1 MKKSFFAC
9 ISLSLFTAAA
19 LSACSGD
26 SASTKV
32 LDNPDTPDVSE
43 NPDKPANP
51 ENPGPASPYS
61 VTGSVE
67 AESYLEG
74 AKVELYELTDGMERS
89 GRSVTGSIDAAGNYT
104 VVADSFTS
112 PYAEI
117 VISGMAK
124 WPCMR
129 REYKSS
135 ISSVVDLAKDSSVNL
150 NMFTDLASAKAKKL
164 VKDDKMEFA
173 KAWEQAEKDV
183 RKWFALRSDSPSLKS
198 LHIDGSNRSVEL
210 LTATVLLEKFF
221 STTTAQDFGEIRQG
235 ASSLFATLDNLSDD
249 EIFYSL
255 GFLAYAIDLDYGR
268 GQWCMDGSDFYPE
281 SSEFRTYAHLLWL
294 SLMGETECSVDL
306 KDSVHKAKF
315 SVTNSVVR
323 VPKYYTCDGTKWKF
337 AGIESMPLR
346 YPDAEDGLFV
356 YDELG
361 KAYVFDK
368 DSGWRYVTKA
378 ELDLEVGCIKSRK
391 GKIEGAYFCSDT
403 GWVKMPTLD
412 QNLGAFCNSDTRG
425 DTVHVGY
432 SSFVCDSAWKV
443 IPADTLD
450 EWVEDPRDGK
460 SYLIVPMGSQRWMGA
475 NLRYRD
481 SVKTP
486 NLAGNTWCFENWESY
501 CSGPYGV
508 LYSWTA
514 AMDLPDDVK
523 ADTVKLKLP
532 HRGICPEGWH
542 VPSKADWDT
551 LFAFV
556 EKYGPEGKL
565 ALTLMGK
572 KDWAGGAHTPT
583 LNTFGF
589 DALPSGRRKVDGTY
603 EGEYRNAY
611 FWYTAE
617 TFKKL
622 PYYYMTYA
630 EPDIGESSFGD
641 TDWGAAVRCVEDAK

>member
-32 LDNPDTPDVSE
+32 LDNPETPE
-43 NPDKPANP
+43 NPDNP
-51 ENPGPASPYS
+51 EKTSFYAGS
-61 VTGSVE
+61 VSGSVE
-67 AESYLEG
+67 GEKYLDS
-74 AKVELYELTDGMERS
+74 AKVELFELSDDMERT
-89 GRSVTGSIDAAGNYT
+89 GKSVTGDIDAAGKYM
-104 VVADSFTS
+104 VVADSFTT
-112 PYAEI
+112 PYAE
-117 VISGMAK
+117 VVVSGMAQ
-124 WPCMR
+124 WPCSGA
-129 REYKSS
+129 KKDSW
-135 ISSVVDLAKDSSVNL
+135 ISAVVDVTKDSSVNL
-150 NMFTDLASAKAKKL
+150 NLFTSFASAKTKKL
-164 VKDDKMEFA
+164 VKDKGETFA
-173 KAWEQAEKDV
+173 EAWEQAEKDV
-183 RKWFALRSDSPSLKS
+183 RKWFALSA
-198 LHIDGSNRSVEL
+198 E
-210 LTATVLLEKFF
+210 
-221 STTTAQDFGEIRQG
+221 G
-235 ASSLFATLDNLSDD
+235 ASIKTLRFSGEGRSLELNELSLLHERIAFGFSEVVFSKFRESTSDIFAQTAELNKD

-268 GQWCMDGSDFYPE
+268 GQWCMDGADFYPE

-315 SVTNSVVR
+315 SVTNSAVR

-391 GKIEGAYFCSDT
+391 GKIEDAYFCSDS
-403 GWVKMPTLD
+403 GWVKMPKLD

>member
-1 MKKSFFAC
+1 MKKSFFAR
-9 ISLSLFTAAA
+9 ISLSLATAVA
-19 LSACSGD
+19 LAACSGD
-26 SASTKV
+26 SGSTKV
-32 LDNPDTPDVSE
+32 LDNPETPE
-43 NPDKPANP
+43 NPDNP
-51 ENPGPASPYS
+51 EKTSFYAGS
-61 VTGSVE
+61 VSGSVE
-67 AESYLEG
+67 GEKYLDS
-74 AKVELYELTDGMERS
+74 AKVELFELSGDMERT
-89 GRSVTGSIDAAGNYT
+89 GKSVTGDIDAAGKYM
-104 VVADSFTS
+104 VVADSFTT
-112 PYAEI
+112 PYAE
-117 VISGMAK
+117 VVVSGMAQ
-124 WPCMR
+124 WPCSGA
-129 REYKSS
+129 KKDSW
-135 ISSVVDLAKDSSVNL
+135 ISAVVDVTKDSSVNL
-150 NMFTDLASAKAKKL
+150 NLFTSFASAKTKSL
-164 VKDDKMEFA
+164 VKKDNMEFS

-183 RKWFALRSDSPSLKS
+183 RKWFALPA
-198 LHIDGSNRSVEL
+198 E
-210 LTATVLLEKFF
+210 
-221 STTTAQDFGEIRQG
+221 G
-235 ASSLFATLDNLSDD
+235 ASIKTLRFSGEGRSLELNELSLLHERIAFGFSEVGFSKFREGTSDLFAQTAELNKD

-255 GFLAYAIDLDYGR
+255 GFAAYTFDMDMRYN
-268 GQWCMDGSDFYPE
+268 QWCASTANLTSDDADY
-281 SSEFRTYAHLLWL
+281 RAYAHLLWL
-294 SLMGETECSVDL
+294 SLMGEEECSASL
-306 KDSVHKAKF
+306 KDSIHKVESPDDLIAIY
-315 SVTNSVVR
+315 NSPR
-323 VPKYYTCDGTKWKF
+323 YYVCDGKEWRLAK
-337 AGIESMPLR
+337 IEAVPLQF
-346 YPDAEDGLFV
+346 PNPEDGDLVTSYGYDYV
-356 YDELG
+356 YDKE
-361 KAYVFDK
+361 
-368 DSGWRYVTKA
+368 SGWRYATKT
-378 ELDLEVGCIKSRK
+378 ELEVKVGCVKSRK
-391 GKIEGAYFCSDT
+391 GSIKDAYFCADS
-403 GWVKMPTLD
+403 GWVEIPELD
-412 QNLGAFCNSDTRG
+412 QNLGAYCNADSRG

-443 IPADTLD
+443 IPADSLD

-501 CSGPYGV
+501 CSGLYGV

-556 EKYGPEGKL
+556 KKFGPKDKL

-589 DALPSGRRKVDGTY
+589 NALPSGRRKVDGTY
-603 EGEYRNAY
+603 EGEYHNAY

-630 EPDIGESSFGD
+630 QPDIDENSFGD
-641 TDWGAAVRCVEDAK
+641 TDWAAAVRCVEDAK

>member
-1 MKKSFFAC
+1 MKKSFFTR

-32 LDNPDTPDVSE
+32 LDNPETPE
-43 NPDKPANP
+43 NPDNP
-51 ENPGPASPYS
+51 EKTSFYAGS
-61 VTGSVE
+61 VSGSVE
-67 AESYLEG
+67 GEKYLDS
-74 AKVELYELTDGMERS
+74 AKVELFELSDDMERT
-89 GRSVTGSIDAAGNYT
+89 GKSVTGDIDVAGNYT
-104 VVADSFTS
+104 VVADSFTT
-112 PYAEI
+112 PYAE
-117 VISGMAK
+117 VVVSGMAQ
-124 WPCMR
+124 WPCSGA
-129 REYKSS
+129 KKDSW
-135 ISSVVDLAKDSSVNL
+135 ISAVVDVTKDSSVNL
-150 NMFTDLASAKAKKL
+150 NLFTSFASAKTKKL
-164 VKDDKMEFA
+164 VKDKGETFA
-173 KAWEQAEKDV
+173 EAWEQAEKDV
-183 RKWFALRSDSPSLKS
+183 RKWFALPA
-198 LHIDGSNRSVEL
+198 E
-210 LTATVLLEKFF
+210 
-221 STTTAQDFGEIRQG
+221 G
-235 ASSLFATLDNLSDD
+235 ASIKTLRFSGEGCSLELNELSLLHERIAFGFSEVVFSKFRESTSDIFAQTAELNKD

-306 KDSVHKAKF
+306 KDSVHKTKF
-315 SVTNSVVR
+315 AVTSSVVR

-368 DSGWRYVTKA
+368 ESGWRYVTKA
-378 ELDLEVGCIKSRK
+378 ELDLEVGCVKSRK
-391 GKIEGAYFCSDT
+391 GTIEDAYFCSDS
-403 GWVKMPTLD
+403 GWVKMPKLD
-412 QNLGAFCNSDTRG
+412 QNLGAFCNGDTRG

-514 AMDLPDDVK
+514 AMDLPDDIK

-641 TDWGAAVRCVEDAK
+641 TDWAAAVRCVEDAK

>member
-9 ISLSLFTAAA
+9 ISLSFFIAAA
-19 LSACSGD
+19 LSACSSD

-32 LDNPDTPDVSE
+32 LDNPETPE
-43 NPDKPANP
+43 NPDNP
-51 ENPGPASPYS
+51 EKTSFYAGS
-61 VTGSVE
+61 VSGSVE
-67 AESYLEG
+67 GEKYLDS
-74 AKVELYELTDGMERS
+74 AKVELFELSDDMERT
-89 GRSVTGSIDAAGNYT
+89 GKSVTGDIDAAGKYM
-104 VVADSFTS
+104 VVADSFTT
-112 PYAEI
+112 PYAE
-117 VISGMAK
+117 VVVSGMAQ
-124 WPCMR
+124 WPCSGA
-129 REYKSS
+129 KKDSW
-135 ISSVVDLAKDSSVNL
+135 ISAVVDVTKDSSVNL
-150 NMFTDLASAKAKKL
+150 NLFTSFASAKTKSL
-164 VKDDKMEFA
+164 VKKDNMEFS

-183 RKWFALRSDSPSLKS
+183 HKWFALPAEGTSIKTLRFSGEGRSLELNELSL
-198 LHIDGSNRSVEL
+198 LHERIAFGFSEVGFSKFRESTSDIFAQTAEL
-210 LTATVLLEKFF
+210 NK
-221 STTTAQDFGEIRQG
+221 
-235 ASSLFATLDNLSDD
+235 D

-268 GQWCMDGSDFYPE
+268 GQWCMDGADFYPE

-306 KDSVHKAKF
+306 KDSVHKTKF

-368 DSGWRYVTKA
+368 ESGWRYVTKA
-378 ELDLEVGCIKSRK
+378 ELDLEVGCVKSRK
-391 GKIEGAYFCSDT
+391 GKIEDAYFCSDS
-403 GWVKMPTLD
+403 GWVKMPKLD

-641 TDWGAAVRCVEDAK
+641 TDWAAAVRCVEDAK

>member
-32 LDNPDTPDVSE
+32 LDNPDTPE
-43 NPDKPANP
+43 NTDNP
-51 ENPGPASPYS
+51 EKTSFYAGS
-61 VTGSVE
+61 VSGSVE
-67 AESYLEG
+67 GEKYLDS
-74 AKVELYELTDGMERS
+74 AKVELFELSDDMERT
-89 GRSVTGSIDAAGNYT
+89 GKSVTGDIDAAGKYM
-104 VVADSFTS
+104 VVADSFTT
-112 PYAEI
+112 PYAE
-117 VISGMAK
+117 VVVSGMAQ
-124 WPCMR
+124 WPCSGA
-129 REYKSS
+129 KKDSW
-135 ISSVVDLAKDSSVNL
+135 ISAVVDVTKDSSVNL
-150 NMFTDLASAKAKKL
+150 NLFTSFASAKTKSL
-164 VKDDKMEFA
+164 VKKDNMEFS

-183 RKWFALRSDSPSLKS
+183 RKWFALPAEGVSIKALRFSGEGRSLELNELSL
-198 LHIDGSNRSVEL
+198 LHERIAFGFSEVGFSKFRESTSDIFAQTAEL
-210 LTATVLLEKFF
+210 NK
-221 STTTAQDFGEIRQG
+221 
-235 ASSLFATLDNLSDD
+235 D

-255 GFLAYAIDLDYGR
+255 GFLAYEIDLDYGR
-268 GQWCMDGSDFYPE
+268 GQWCMDGADFYPE

-306 KDSVHKAKF
+306 KDSVHKTKF
-315 SVTNSVVR
+315 AVTSSVVR

-368 DSGWRYVTKA
+368 ESGWRYVTKA
-378 ELDLEVGCIKSRK
+378 ELDLEVGCVKSRK
-391 GKIEGAYFCSDT
+391 GKIEDAYFCSDS
-403 GWVKMPTLD
+403 GWVKMPKLD

-460 SYLIVPMGSQRWMGA
+460 SYLVVPMGSQRWMGA

-641 TDWGAAVRCVEDAK
+641 TDWAAAVRCVEDAK

>member
-9 ISLSLFTAAA
+9 ISLSLFIAAA

-32 LDNPDTPDVSE
+32 LDNPET
-43 NPDKPANP
+43 P
-51 ENPGPASPYS
+51 ENPYNPEKTSFYAGS
-61 VTGSVE
+61 VSGSVE
-67 AESYLEG
+67 GEKYLDS
-74 AKVELYELTDGMERS
+74 AKVELFELTDGMERS
-89 GRSVTGSIDAAGNYT
+89 GKSVTGSIDAAGNYT

-112 PYAEI
+112 PYAE
-117 VISGMAK
+117 VVVSGMAQ
-124 WPCMR
+124 WPCSGA
-129 REYKSS
+129 KKDSW
-135 ISSVVDLAKDSSVNL
+135 ISAVVDVTKDSSVNL
-150 NMFTDLASAKAKKL
+150 NLFTSFASAKTKSL
-164 VKDDKMEFA
+164 VKKDNMEFS

-183 RKWFALRSDSPSLKS
+183 RKWFALPA
-198 LHIDGSNRSVEL
+198 E
-210 LTATVLLEKFF
+210 
-221 STTTAQDFGEIRQG
+221 G
-235 ASSLFATLDNLSDD
+235 ASIKTLRFSGEGRSLELNELSLLHERIAFGFSEVGFSKFRESTSDIFAQTAELNKD

-268 GQWCMDGSDFYPE
+268 GQWCMDGADFYPE

-306 KDSVHKAKF
+306 KDSVHKTKF
-315 SVTNSVVR
+315 AVTSSVVR

-346 YPDAEDGLFV
+346 YLDAEDGLFV

-368 DSGWRYVTKA
+368 ESGWRYVTKA
-378 ELDLEVGCIKSRK
+378 ELDLEVGCVKSRK
-391 GKIEGAYFCSDT
+391 GTIEDAYFCSDS
-403 GWVKMPTLD
+403 GWVKMPKLD

-460 SYLIVPMGSQRWMGA
+460 SYLVVPMGSQRWMGA

-641 TDWGAAVRCVEDAK
+641 TDWAAAVRCVEDAK

>member
-9 ISLSLFTAAA
+9 ISLSLFIAAA
-19 LSACSGD
+19 LSACSSD

-32 LDNPDTPDVSE
+32 LDNPDTPE
-43 NPDKPANP
+43 NTDNP
-51 ENPGPASPYS
+51 EKTSFYAGS
-61 VTGSVE
+61 VSGSVE
-67 AESYLEG
+67 GEKYLDS
-74 AKVELYELTDGMERS
+74 AKVELFELSDDMERT
-89 GRSVTGSIDAAGNYT
+89 GKSVTGDIDVAGKYM
-104 VVADSFTS
+104 VVVDSFTT
-112 PYAEI
+112 PYAE
-117 VISGMAK
+117 VVVSGMAQ
-124 WPCMR
+124 WPCSGA
-129 REYKSS
+129 KKDSW
-135 ISSVVDLAKDSSVNL
+135 ISAVVDVTKDSSVNL
-150 NMFTDLASAKAKKL
+150 NLFTSFASAKTKSL
-164 VKDDKMEFA
+164 VKKDNMDFS

-183 RKWFALRSDSPSLKS
+183 RKWFALPAEGVSIKTLRFSGEGRSLELNELSL
-198 LHIDGSNRSVEL
+198 LHERIAFGFSEVGFSKFRESTSDIFAQTAEL
-210 LTATVLLEKFF
+210 NK
-221 STTTAQDFGEIRQG
+221 
-235 ASSLFATLDNLSDD
+235 D

-268 GQWCMDGSDFYPE
+268 GQWCMDGADFYPE

-306 KDSVHKAKF
+306 KDSVHKTKF
-315 SVTNSVVR
+315 AVTSSVVR

-368 DSGWRYVTKA
+368 ESGWRYVTKA
-378 ELDLEVGCIKSRK
+378 ELDLEVGCVKSRK
-391 GKIEGAYFCSDT
+391 GTIEDAYFCTDS
-403 GWVKMPTLD
+403 GWVKMPKLD

-641 TDWGAAVRCVEDAK
+641 TDWAAAVRCVEDAK

>member
-1 MKKSFFAC
+1 MKKSFFAR

-26 SASTKV
+26 SGSTKV
-32 LDNPDTPDVSE
+32 LDNPETPE
-43 NPDKPANP
+43 NTDNP
-51 ENPGPASPYS
+51 EKTSFYAGS
-61 VTGSVE
+61 VSGSVE
-67 AESYLEG
+67 GEKYLDS
-74 AKVELYELTDGMERS
+74 AKVELFELSDDMERT
-89 GRSVTGSIDAAGNYT
+89 GKSVTGDIDAAGKYM
-104 VVADSFTS
+104 VVADSFTT
-112 PYAEI
+112 PYAE
-117 VISGMAK
+117 VVVSGMAK
-124 WPCMR
+124 WPCML

-164 VKDDKMEFA
+164 VKDKGETFA
-173 KAWEQAEKDV
+173 EAWEQAEKDV
-183 RKWFALRSDSPSLKS
+183 RKWFALGSDSPSLNS

-210 LTATVLLEKFF
+210 LTATVLLEKIFP
-221 STTTAQDFGEIRQG
+221 TTTAQDFGEIRQG

-306 KDSVHKAKF
+306 KDSVHKTKF

-368 DSGWRYVTKA
+368 ESGWRYVTKA
-378 ELDLEVGCIKSRK
+378 ELDLEVGCVKSRK
-391 GKIEGAYFCSDT
+391 GKIEDAYFCSDS
-403 GWVKMPTLD
+403 GWVKMPKLD

-523 ADTVKLKLP
+523 VDTVKLKLP

-641 TDWGAAVRCVEDAK
+641 TDWAAAVRCVEDAK

>member
-1 MKKSFFAC
+1 
-9 ISLSLFTAAA
+9 
-19 LSACSGD
+19 
-26 SASTKV
+26 
-32 LDNPDTPDVSE
+32 
-43 NPDKPANP
+43 
-51 ENPGPASPYS
+51 
-61 VTGSVE
+61 
-67 AESYLEG
+67 
-74 AKVELYELTDGMERS
+74 
-89 GRSVTGSIDAAGNYT
+89 
-104 VVADSFTS
+104 
-112 PYAEI
+112 
-117 VISGMAK
+117 
-124 WPCMR
+124 
-129 REYKSS
+129 
-135 ISSVVDLAKDSSVNL
+135 
-150 NMFTDLASAKAKKL
+150 
-164 VKDDKMEFA
+164 
-173 KAWEQAEKDV
+173 
-183 RKWFALRSDSPSLKS
+183 
-198 LHIDGSNRSVEL
+198 
-210 LTATVLLEKFF
+210 
-221 STTTAQDFGEIRQG
+221 
-235 ASSLFATLDNLSDD
+235 
-249 EIFYSL
+249 
-255 GFLAYAIDLDYGR
+255 
-268 GQWCMDGSDFYPE
+268 
-281 SSEFRTYAHLLWL
+281 
-294 SLMGETECSVDL
+294 
-306 KDSVHKAKF
+306 
-315 SVTNSVVR
+315 
-323 VPKYYTCDGTKWKF
+323 
-337 AGIESMPLR
+337 MPLR

-391 GKIEGAYFCSDT
+391 GKIEDAYFCSDS
-403 GWVKMPTLD
+403 GWVKMPKLD

-641 TDWGAAVRCVEDAK
+641 MDWAAAVRCVEDAK

>member
-1 MKKSFFAC
+1 MKKSFFTR
-9 ISLSLFTAAA
+9 ITLSLFTAAA

-32 LDNPDTPDVSE
+32 LDNPETPE
-43 NPDKPANP
+43 NPDNP
-51 ENPGPASPYS
+51 EKTSFYAGS
-61 VTGSVE
+61 VSGSVE
-67 AESYLEG
+67 GEKYLDS
-74 AKVELYELTDGMERS
+74 AKVELFELSGDMERT
-89 GRSVTGSIDAAGNYT
+89 GKSVTGDIDAAGKYM
-104 VVADSFTS
+104 VVADSFTT
-112 PYAEI
+112 PYAE
-117 VISGMAK
+117 VVVSGMAQ
-124 WPCMR
+124 WPCSGA
-129 REYKSS
+129 KKDSW
-135 ISSVVDLAKDSSVNL
+135 ISAVVDVTKDSSVNL
-150 NMFTDLASAKAKKL
+150 NLFTSFASAKTKKL
-164 VKDDKMEFA
+164 VKDKGETFA
-173 KAWEQAEKDV
+173 EAWEQAEKDV
-183 RKWFALRSDSPSLKS
+183 RKWFALPA
-198 LHIDGSNRSVEL
+198 E
-210 LTATVLLEKFF
+210 
-221 STTTAQDFGEIRQG
+221 G
-235 ASSLFATLDNLSDD
+235 ASIKTLRFSGEGRSLELNELSLLHERIAFGFSEVVFSKFRESTSDIFAQTAELNKD

-306 KDSVHKAKF
+306 KDSVHKTKF
-315 SVTNSVVR
+315 AVTNSAVR

-391 GKIEGAYFCSDT
+391 GKIENAYFCTDS
-403 GWVKMPTLD
+403 GWVKMPKLD

>member
-1 MKKSFFAC
+1 MKKSFFAR
-9 ISLSLFTAAA
+9 ISLSLATAAA

-32 LDNPDTPDVSE
+32 LDNPETPE
-43 NPDKPANP
+43 NPDNLEKTSFYA
-51 ENPGPASPYS
+51 GS
-61 VTGSVE
+61 VSGSVE
-67 AESYLEG
+67 GEKYLDS
-74 AKVELYELTDGMERS
+74 AKVELFELSDDMERT
-89 GRSVTGSIDAAGNYT
+89 GKSVTGDIDVAGKYM
-104 VVADSFTS
+104 VVADSFTT
-112 PYAEI
+112 PYAE
-117 VISGMAK
+117 VVVSGMAQ
-124 WPCMR
+124 WPCSGA
-129 REYKSS
+129 KKDSW
-135 ISSVVDLAKDSSVNL
+135 ISAVVDVTKDSSVNL
-150 NMFTDLASAKAKKL
+150 NLFTSFASAKTKSL
-164 VKDDKMEFA
+164 VKKDNMEFS

-183 RKWFALRSDSPSLKS
+183 RKWFALPA
-198 LHIDGSNRSVEL
+198 E
-210 LTATVLLEKFF
+210 
-221 STTTAQDFGEIRQG
+221 G
-235 ASSLFATLDNLSDD
+235 ASIKTLRFSGEGRSLELNELSLLHERIAFGFSEVGFSKFRESTSDIFAQTAELNKD

-268 GQWCMDGSDFYPE
+268 GQWCMDGADFYPE

-306 KDSVHKAKF
+306 KDSVHKTKF

-368 DSGWRYVTKA
+368 ESGWRYVTKA

-391 GKIEGAYFCSDT
+391 GKIEDAYFCSDS
-403 GWVKMPTLD
+403 GWVKMPKLD

-486 NLAGNTWCFENWESY
+486 NLASNTWCFENWESY

-641 TDWGAAVRCVEDAK
+641 TDWAAAVRCVEDAK

>member
-9 ISLSLFTAAA
+9 ISLSLFIAAA
-19 LSACSGD
+19 LSACSSD

-32 LDNPDTPDVSE
+32 LDNPETPE
-43 NPDKPANP
+43 NPDNP
-51 ENPGPASPYS
+51 EKTSFYAGS
-61 VTGSVE
+61 VSGSVE
-67 AESYLEG
+67 GEKYLDS
-74 AKVELYELTDGMERS
+74 AKVELFELSDDMERT
-89 GRSVTGSIDAAGNYT
+89 GKSVTGDIDVAGKYM
-104 VVADSFTS
+104 VVADSFTT
-112 PYAEI
+112 PYAE
-117 VISGMAK
+117 VVVSGMAQ
-124 WPCMR
+124 WPCSGA
-129 REYKSS
+129 KKDSW
-135 ISSVVDLAKDSSVNL
+135 ISAVVDVTKDSSVNL
-150 NMFTDLASAKAKKL
+150 NLFTSFASAKTKSL
-164 VKDDKMEFA
+164 VKKDNMEFS

-183 RKWFALRSDSPSLKS
+183 RKWFALPAEGASIKTLRFSGEGRSLELNELSL
-198 LHIDGSNRSVEL
+198 LHERIAFGFSEVDFSKFRESTSDIFAQTVEL
-210 LTATVLLEKFF
+210 NK
-221 STTTAQDFGEIRQG
+221 
-235 ASSLFATLDNLSDD
+235 D

-268 GQWCMDGSDFYPE
+268 GQWCMDGADFYPE

-306 KDSVHKAKF
+306 KDSVHKTKF
-315 SVTNSVVR
+315 AVTSSVVR

-391 GKIEGAYFCSDT
+391 GKIEDAYFCSDS
-403 GWVKMPTLD
+403 GWVKMPKLD

-641 TDWGAAVRCVEDAK
+641 TDWAAAVRCVEDAK

>member
-1 MKKSFFAC
+1 MKKSFFTR
-9 ISLSLFTAAA
+9 ITLSLFTAAA

-32 LDNPDTPDVSE
+32 LDNPETPE
-43 NPDKPANP
+43 NLDNP
-51 ENPGPASPYS
+51 EKTSFYAGS
-61 VTGSVE
+61 VSGSVE
-67 AESYLEG
+67 GEKYLDS
-74 AKVELYELTDGMERS
+74 AKVELFELSGDMERT
-89 GRSVTGSIDAAGNYT
+89 GKSVTGDIDAAGKYM
-104 VVADSFTS
+104 VVADSFTT
-112 PYAEI
+112 PYAE
-117 VISGMAK
+117 VVVSGMAQ
-124 WPCMR
+124 WPCSGA
-129 REYKSS
+129 KKDSW
-135 ISSVVDLAKDSSVNL
+135 ISAVVDVTKDSSVNL
-150 NMFTDLASAKAKKL
+150 NLFTSFASAKTKKL
-164 VKDDKMEFA
+164 VKDKGETFA
-173 KAWEQAEKDV
+173 EAWEQAEKDV
-183 RKWFALRSDSPSLKS
+183 RKWFALPA
-198 LHIDGSNRSVEL
+198 E
-210 LTATVLLEKFF
+210 
-221 STTTAQDFGEIRQG
+221 G
-235 ASSLFATLDNLSDD
+235 ASIKTLRFSGEGRSLELNELSLLHERIAFGFSEVVFSKFRESTSDIFAQTAELNKD

-306 KDSVHKAKF
+306 KDSVHKTKF
-315 SVTNSVVR
+315 AVTNSAVR

-391 GKIEGAYFCSDT
+391 GKIENAYFCTDS
-403 GWVKMPTLD
+403 GWVKMPKLD

>member
-32 LDNPDTPDVSE
+32 LDNPETPE
-43 NPDKPANP
+43 NPDNP
-51 ENPGPASPYS
+51 EKTSFYAGS
-61 VTGSVE
+61 VSGSVE
-67 AESYLEG
+67 GEKYLDS
-74 AKVELYELTDGMERS
+74 AKVELFELTDGMERS
-89 GRSVTGSIDAAGNYT
+89 GKSVTGSIDAAGNYT

-112 PYAEI
+112 PYAE
-117 VISGMAK
+117 VVVSGMAQ
-124 WPCMR
+124 WPCSGA
-129 REYKSS
+129 KKDSW
-135 ISSVVDLAKDSSVNL
+135 IFAVVDVTKDSSVNL
-150 NMFTDLASAKAKKL
+150 NLFTSFASAKTKSL
-164 VKDDKMEFA
+164 VKKDNMEFS

-183 RKWFALRSDSPSLKS
+183 RKWFALPA
-198 LHIDGSNRSVEL
+198 E
-210 LTATVLLEKFF
+210 
-221 STTTAQDFGEIRQG
+221 G
-235 ASSLFATLDNLSDD
+235 ASIKTLRFSGEGRSLELNELSLLHERIAFGFSEVGFSKFRESTSDIFAQTAELNKD

-268 GQWCMDGSDFYPE
+268 GQWCMDGADFYPE

-368 DSGWRYVTKA
+368 ESGWRYVTKA
-378 ELDLEVGCIKSRK
+378 ELDLEVGCVKSRK
-391 GKIEGAYFCSDT
+391 GTIEDAYFCTDS
-403 GWVKMPTLD
+403 GWVKMPKLD

-460 SYLIVPMGSQRWMGA
+460 SYLVVPMGSQRWMGA

-641 TDWGAAVRCVEDAK
+641 TDWAAAVRCVEDAK